1 MHLQDSVVVLTGATG
16 GMGRAMVAALCRAG
30 ARVLVVGRQA
40 TALKGLERDFGPQV
54 TAVQA
59 DLRLAVDRARV
70 ASAVRQLPGFNLLI
84 NAAGVNHFGLFESM
98 DDAQIA
104 ELIDINLTANLQL
117 TRCLLPQLKEAPQAC
132 VVNIGST
139 FGSIGYAGFSTY
151 CASKFALRGFS
162 QALRRELADTRVGVL
177 YLAPRATDTDM
188 NSAQVNAMNR
198 ALQVATDSP
207 DRVAA
212 ELIKALHKDLHE
224 VHLGWPER
232 LFVRLNNVLPS
243 LLDKALRR
251 QLSTIRQYADTPHTQ
266 QTDITTIPE
275 HH

>member
-70 ASAVRQLPGFNLLI
+70 ASAIRQLPGFNLLI

-98 DDAQIA
+98 NDAQIA

-117 TRCLLPQLKEAPQAC
+117 TRCLLPQLKEAP
-132 VVNIGST
+132 
-139 FGSIGYAGFSTY
+139 
-151 CASKFALRGFS
+151 
-162 QALRRELADTRVGVL
+162 
-177 YLAPRATDTDM
+177 
-188 NSAQVNAMNR
+188 
-198 ALQVATDSP
+198 
-207 DRVAA
+207 
-212 ELIKALHKDLHE
+212 
-224 VHLGWPER
+224 
-232 LFVRLNNVLPS
+232 
-243 LLDKALRR
+243 
-251 QLSTIRQYADTPHTQ
+251 
-266 QTDITTIPE
+266 
-275 HH
+275 